1 MNAEQI
7 MTQVQVFA
15 SAWALVG
22 GRFDNGDM
30 LETANEEKAELK
42 TAIEALVQERDAL
55 KLRLLETVNV
65 FAKEFDRHRAECDT
79 YQVEADKLAAE
90 NKALRDALVKIEQWQ
105 SHTLQHA
112 IDYGSNGVR
121 DLYRGIAHA
130 GRNKRF
136 DVLIALWTFKQLF

>member
-15 SAWALVG
+15 PAWALVG

-90 NKALRDALVKIEQWQ
+90 NKVLRDAWSAEPVGYISEHEKDSAMDKFRYLPSKMYPTPVYTRNQ
-105 SHTLQHA
+105 S
-112 IDYGSNGVR
+112 
-121 DLYRGIAHA
+121 
-130 GRNKRF
+130 
-136 DVLIALWTFKQLF
+136 

>member
-55 KLRLLETVNV
+55 KKENLRLAGEVSNRNKRALEGDKAVKVLEDYCT
-65 FAKEFDRHRAECDT
+65 A
-79 YQVEADKLAAE
+79 ADKLAAE
-90 NKALRDALVKIEQWQ
+90 NKALRDEHQQTIYANQCLVAALDRIHDV
-105 SHTLQHA
+105 L
-112 IDYGSNGVR
+112 NGVYV
-121 DLYRGIAHA
+121 DDVAGIVN
-130 GRNKRF
+130 R
-136 DVLIALWTFKQLF
+136 ALAANTPPV

>member
-90 NKALRDALVKIEQWQ
+90 NKVLRDAWSAEPVGYISEHEKDSAMDKFRYLPSKMYPTPVYTRNQ
-105 SHTLQHA
+105 S
-112 IDYGSNGVR
+112 
-121 DLYRGIAHA
+121 
-130 GRNKRF
+130 
-136 DVLIALWTFKQLF
+136 